1 MLVLK
6 VVLKCVEIY
15 SNLFWLRIRIRLGG
29 PGLSE
34 GGGEGGMLKKPS
46 HYMGHKQ
53 IFVCVVVCV
62 CPAVSL

>member
-6 VVLKCVEIY
+6 VVLKFTPICVDWE
-15 SNLFWLRIRIRLGG
+15 LGLDWG
-29 PGLSE
+29 AQGCQKRVGV
-34 GGGEGGMLKKPS
+34 GGLKKPS

-53 IFVCVVVCV
+53 IFVCVCV